1 MELIIDNSNVRLNW
15 AAKGYDRIVQN
26 ILNILNTY
34 KYEVAYERGLGI
46 SADIL
51 DKDAETVKSI
61 IMENLFD
68 DIKRYEPRAT
78 LKTVDV
84 QSVGEDGHITA
95 VITVEV

>member
-1 MELIIDNSNVRLNW
+1 MELIIDNSSGRLNW
-15 AAKGYDRIVQN
+15 RAKGNERIVQN

-34 KYEVAYERGLGI
+34 KYEVAYNRGLGI

-68 DIKRYEPRAT
+68 DIKRYEPRAL
-78 LKTVDV
+78 LKAVDV
-84 QSVGEDGHITA
+84 QSVSDDGHITA
-95 VITVEV
+95 VITIEV